1 MSPRSAFLRACM
13 LDVTVR
19 KPGNVSVVSPGH
31 GMTASQF
38 IACAR
43 AAAPALFERAAPV
56 GQRIERA
63 VRASLVAG
71 GCNTNLGIVLLCAP
85 IAAAI
90 EPRDGKPLQAGDEAI
105 STLHARVAAV
115 LGALSVDDAQAA
127 FRAIAAA
134 NPGGLGRT
142 SEQDVHDTPSVN
154 LRAAMVL
161 AAQRDTIA
169 RQYAVGFHDVF
180 EALALL
186 RGVGIAQ
193 DAPADVPPAAVQRVF
208 LHWLASRPDSHI
220 VRKHGEAVAHTVMQ
234 AAQAW
239 PHAED
244 PGASPRWALWDAE
257 LKAAGINPGTS
268 ADLTVA
274 TLLLHALA

>member
-1 MSPRSAFLRACM
+1 MSNARAAFLRACL

-38 IACAR
+38 IAAAR
-43 AAAPALFERAAPV
+43 AAAVPLFEPAAPV

-63 VRASLVAG
+63 VRASLAAA

-85 IAAAI
+85 IAAAAERDDGSALRRRI
-90 EPRDGKPLQAGDEAI
+90 E
-105 STLHARVAAV
+105 TV
-115 LGALSVDDAQAA
+115 LDALTIADAQAV

-134 NPGGLGRT
+134 NPGGLGQA
-142 SEQDVHDTPSVN
+142 SAEDVRSAPSVA
-154 LRAAMVL
+154 LRDAMAL
-161 AAQRDTIA
+161 AATRDTIA
-169 RQYAVGFHDVF
+169 RQYSNGYRELF
-180 EALALL
+180 EALAAL
-186 RGVGIAQ
+186 RPL
-193 DAPADVPPAAVQRVF
+193 DARVHASTDDHTAGASVQRVF
-208 LHWLASRPDSHI
+208 LHWLARWPDSHI

-239 PHAED
+239 LEIED
-244 PGASPRWALWDAE
+244 PGAQPRWASWDE
-257 LKAAGINPGTS
+257 GLKNAGINPGTS

-274 TLLLHALA
+274 TLVLHALG

>member
-43 AAAPALFERAAPV
+43 AAAPPLFERAAPV
-56 GQRIERA
+56 GRRIERA
-63 VRASLVAG
+63 VRASLAAG

-85 IAAAI
+85 IAAAV
-90 EPRDGKPLQAGDEAI
+90 ERRDDSAPQARDEAI
-105 STLHARVAAV
+105 NALQARVEAV
-115 LGALSVDDAQAA
+115 LGALTVDDAQAA

-154 LRAAMVL
+154 LRAAMAL
-161 AAQRDTIA
+161 AAGRDTIA
-169 RQYAVGFHDVF
+169 RQYAVGHHDVF

-186 RGVGIAQ
+186 RGAGIAQ
-193 DAPADVPPAAVQRVF
+193 EGADVPPTAVQRVF

-239 PHAED
+239 LHAED
-244 PGASPRWALWDAE
+244 PGASPRWAVWDAE